1 MKKQFQQSQLTICRL
16 PINENIIST
25 SWSGE
30 DGDNIIDGDDMFGGA
45 NNDDANNDDAV

>member
-1 MKKQFQQSQLTICRL
+1 MKKQFQQPQLTICRL
-16 PINENIIST
+16 PINENIISTST

-45 NNDDANNDDAV
+45 NNDDAV